1 MVVDIELFAN
11 YNENMKRRSSEVGQA
26 GLIVMLVMVVL
37 LTLGISIASRSTLDV
52 SQSTQEAETS
62 RVFDAAEAGIER
74 ALDTDVA
81 LTYTAENY
89 TVDDLSG
96 SYTVSEINELEVA
109 LDESQ
114 VVAVNTGDLDGVSG
128 GPNYSGDVLIEW
140 SKVSNCAEDNPASIV
155 VSIYNSSLG
164 TVRRSAYEGCDHSD
178 EFLAPNDSASS
189 PYTYATTITVTDD
202 EDLVRIRPLYNETWL
217 RVTGEADFPTQYH
230 QIFSTASN
238 EVSGETRAISVDRT
252 IPTAPSI
259 FDYVLF
265 SGTTITKN

>member
-1 MVVDIELFAN
+1 MVVDIELFDN

-81 LTYTAENY
+81 LTYTAEDY

-114 VVAVNTGDLDGVSG
+114 VVAVNTDG
-128 GPNYSGDVLIEW
+128 YSGDVLIEW
-140 SKVSNCAEDNPASIV
+140 SKLDNCVEDNPASIV
-155 VSIYNSSLG
+155 VSIFDSTIG
-164 TVRRSAYEGCDHSD
+164 TVRSFAYEGCGRKLC
-178 EFLAPNDSASS
+178 F
-189 PYTYATTITVTDD
+189 
-202 EDLVRIRPLYNETWL
+202 
-217 RVTGEADFPTQYH
+217 
-230 QIFSTASN
+230 
-238 EVSGETRAISVDRT
+238 
-252 IPTAPSI
+252 
-259 FDYVLF
+259 
-265 SGTTITKN
+265 

>member
-1 MVVDIELFAN
+1 MVVDIGLFPN

-74 ALDTDVA
+74 ALNTTESLTFTADT
-81 LTYTAENY
+81 Y

-114 VVAVNTGDLDGVSG
+114 VVAVNTDG
-128 GPNYSGDVLIEW
+128 YSGDVKIEW
-140 SKVSNCAEDNPASIV
+140 SKVDNCVEDSPASIV
-155 VSIYNSSLG
+155 VSIFDSSVG
-164 TVRRSAYEGCDHSD
+164 TVRRFAYEGCDNSD
-178 EFLAPNDSASS
+178 DFLTPNDSASS
-189 PYTYATTITVTDD
+189 PYVYATTITVTND
-202 EDLVRIRPLYNETWL
+202 EDLIRVRPLYNETWL
-217 RVTGEADFPTQYH
+217 RATGDANFPTQYH

-238 EVSGETRAISVDRT
+238 EDSGETRAILVDRT

>member
-1 MVVDIELFAN
+1 MVVDIELFDN

-74 ALDTDVA
+74 ALETDQA
-81 LTYTAENY
+81 LTFVASKDYEAGA
-89 TVDDLSG
+89 DLSG
-96 SYTVSEINELEVA
+96 SYTVSEINELEVI

-114 VVAVNTGDLDGVSG
+114 VVAVNTDG
-128 GPNYSGDVLIEW
+128 YSGDVLIEW
-140 SKVSNCAEDNPASIV
+140 SKVDNCTEDDPASIV
-155 VSIYNSSLG
+155 VSIFDSSIG
-164 TVRRSAYEGCDHSD
+164 TVRRFAYAGCDHSD
-178 EFLAPNDSASS
+178 EFLSPNDSASS
-189 PYTYATTITVTDD
+189 PYVYATTITVTND
-202 EDLVRIRPLYNETWL
+202 EDLVRVRPLYNETWL
-217 RVTGEADFPTQYH
+217 RATGDINFPVQYH

-238 EVSGETRAISVDRT
+238 DVSGETRAILVDRT

-265 SGTTITKN
+265 SGSTITKN

>member
-11 YNENMKRRSSEVGQA
+11 YNENMKRRSSQVGQA

-81 LTYTAENY
+81 LTYVAEDY

-114 VVAVNTGDLDGVSG
+114 VVAVNTDG
-128 GPNYSGDVLIEW
+128 YAGDVLLEW
-140 SKVSNCAEDNPASIV
+140 SKVSSCAEDNPASIV
-155 VSIYNSSLG
+155 VSIYDSTIG
-164 TVRRSAYEGCDHSD
+164 TVRRFAYEGCDHSD

-189 PYTYATTITVTDD
+189 PYMFATTITVTND
-202 EDLVRIRPLYNETWL
+202 EDLVRVRPLYSETWL
-217 RVTGEADFPTQYH
+217 RATGDVNFPIQYH

-252 IPTAPSI
+252 IPTAPAI

-265 SGTTITKN
+265 SGSTITKN

>member
-1 MVVDIELFAN
+1 MVDIELFAN
-11 YNENMKRRSSEVGQA
+11 YNGNMKRRSSQVGQA

-81 LTYTAENY
+81 LTYVAEDY

-114 VVAVNTGDLDGVSG
+114 VVAINTDG
-128 GPNYSGDVLIEW
+128 YSGDVKIEW
-140 SKVSNCAEDNPASIV
+140 SKVDNCAEDNPASIV
-155 VSIYNSSLG
+155 VSIFDSTIG
-164 TVRRSAYEGCDHSD
+164 TVRRFAYEGCDHSD
-178 EFLAPNDSASS
+178 EFLPPNDSSIN
-189 PYTYATTITVTDD
+189 PYVYATTITVTND
-202 EDLVRIRPLYNETWL
+202 EDLVRVRPLYNETWL
-217 RVTGEADFPTQYH
+217 RATGDASFPVQYH

-238 EVSGETRAISVDRT
+238 EVSGETRAILVDRT

-265 SGTTITKN
+265 SGSTITKN